1 MEIIQ
6 TNPNEIKLYN
16 PYNRK
21 PLLLFDSQTLHDEN
35 GNRFPIINHIPR
47 FVDSKNYAESF
58 GYQWNIFRKTQIDK
72 FNGSNL
78 SEKRFY
84 KSTGWQKEE
93 LKNQTI
99 LEAGCGAGRFTQI
112 ALEAGANVYS
122 FDYSNSVDA
131 NMENNGPHDNLHLYQ
146 ADIYHLPFPYNYF
159 DKIFCFGV
167 LQYTPNPRQSFF
179 SLLPYLKDGGEIAFD
194 VYAKTWK
201 WIFNSR
207 YWYRP
212 ITKRI
217 DQEKLL
223 KIIEW
228 YMPKWLPVSTKLL
241 KIPKIGYHLSNI
253 IPNANYTFL
262 FPFFSQETI
271 LEWAIMDTF
280 DVLAPQFEHPQ
291 RLKSVQTWM
300 QQSGLEIKYCG
311 AGHNGYVGVGK
322 KTKSIR

>member
-1 MEIIQ
+1 MTQ
-6 TNPNEIKLYN
+6 TSISYHDIHLVN
-16 PYNRK
+16 PYTRS
-21 PLLLFDSQTLHDEN
+21 PLSYKDSQTLIDEQ
-35 GNRFPIINHIPR
+35 GNDFSIVNQIPR

-58 GYQWNIFRKTQIDK
+58 GFQWNIFKKTQIDK
-72 FNGSNL
+72 YNGTQL

-84 KSTGWQKEE
+84 KSTGWNKAE
-93 LKNQTI
+93 LKGQKV

-112 ALEAGANVYS
+112 VLDAGAVVYS

-131 NMENNGPHDNLHLYQ
+131 NLTNNSPHPNLHLYQ

-167 LQYTPNPRQSFF
+167 LQYTPNPRQAFF
-179 SLLPYLKDGGEIAFD
+179 SLLPYLKESGEIAFD

-212 ITKRI
+212 ITKRLPH
-217 DQEKLL
+217 KTLL
-223 KIIEW
+223 NIIQW
-228 YMPKWLPVSTKLL
+228 YMPKWFPISTLLL

-253 IPNANYTFL
+253 IPNANYTYL
-262 FPFFSQETI
+262 FPFFSREAL

-280 DVLAPQFEHPQ
+280 DVLAPRFEHPQ
-291 RLKSVQTWM
+291 RFKNVHAWIVD
-300 QQSGLEIKYCG
+300 SGLSIKYCG
-311 AGHNGYVGVGK
+311 LGHNGYVAVGQ
-322 KTKSIR
+322 KSVLLN